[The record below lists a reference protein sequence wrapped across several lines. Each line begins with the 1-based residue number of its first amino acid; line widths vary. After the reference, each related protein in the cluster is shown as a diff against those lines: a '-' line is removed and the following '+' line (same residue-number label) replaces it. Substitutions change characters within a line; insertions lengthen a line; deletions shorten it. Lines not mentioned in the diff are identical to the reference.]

1 MLHNSLIQYI
11 VKSFFLFCFLVFVTQ
26 YKAQDST
33 SSNSNYFSIE
43 GQIYPAFNND
53 DYRPK
58 VKVRFF
64 LNPKSALRLNLNT
77 TRTSLYHEIYEIN
90 GLGVGSVEKINSL
103 HQFSFGYEGHKQI
116 KTTNLYTGIEGIVG
130 FGRNDEYGSRTD
142 SLTFIADENYSIK
155 RPIRQFGVRV
165 FSGFDQFL
173 TENLF
178 IGAEFGLLFLQT
190 NNLVGSLTQVDGS
203 SQTSSEVTTLIPKS
217 NVQQLT
223 LNGLGCIRIGWVF

>member
-1 MLHNSLIQYI
+1 MLYNSLIQYI
-11 VKSFFLFCFLVFVTQ
+11 VKSFFLLYFLVFVTQ

-116 KTTNLYTGIEGIVG
+116 KKTNLYTGIEGIIG

-173 TENLF
+173 TENLL
-178 IGAEFGLLFLQT
+178 IGAEPGLLFLQT

-217 NVQQLT
+217 NVQQLA